1 MLQSY
6 VSSVAD
12 VVCVL
17 FGWLC
22 MVAMVF
28 KCVSG
33 CFSIILEVC
42 FKCFNCQMYVATVV
56 LKCFKSSLDIASLS
70 SHLLLHHTVGS
81 RGTGVWWH
89 GRRGRA
95 LMFERVQRIR
105 FFECLIRH
113 INTWE
118 ERTVSSNRSVRTPT
132 WSRCAGK
139 HAIRCSWPECP
150 DASAR
155 IGRLGA
161 SSFDFLVEYV
171 TWPLYNFNIT

>member
-17 FGWLC
+17 FECLC

-56 LKCFKSSLDIASLS
+56 LKCFKSSLDIASLLPPS
-70 SHLLLHHTVGS
+70 LASHGWEQ
-81 RGTGVWWH
+81 RH
-89 GRRGRA
+89 GRVVIWA
-95 LMFERVQRIR
+95 S
-105 FFECLIRH
+105 
-113 INTWE
+113 W
-118 ERTVSSNRSVRTPT
+118 
-132 WSRCAGK
+132 A
-139 HAIRCSWPECP
+139 CSH
-150 DASAR
+150 
-155 IGRLGA
+155 
-161 SSFDFLVEYV
+161 V
-171 TWPLYNFNIT
+171 